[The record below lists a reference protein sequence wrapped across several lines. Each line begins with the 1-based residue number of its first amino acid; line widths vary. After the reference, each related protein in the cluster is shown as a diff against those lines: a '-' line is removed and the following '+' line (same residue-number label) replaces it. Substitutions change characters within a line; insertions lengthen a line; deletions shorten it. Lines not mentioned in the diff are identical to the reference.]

1 MEPKVKPSNSGTKK
15 LFDNPILELLSRT
28 HISVT
33 IVLYTVFPTILLLYG
48 FRQGHINA
56 TSAVLLFLA
65 GMVGFTLVEY
75 LIHRY
80 LFHIEPS
87 TPGRAKFARLVHG
100 AHHEFP
106 KDKDRIS
113 MPPLPSILL
122 ATFFFGLFRLLLGTY
137 VFGFLPG
144 FFVGYLLYSSIHYA
158 VHAYQPPKNFLKI
171 LWIHHG
177 IHHYKDPEN
186 AYGVSS
192 PFWDM
197 LFRTMPRR

>member
-1 MEPKVKPSNSGTKK
+1 MEPKQKPSNTGTKK
-15 LFDNPILELLSRT
+15 LFNNPVLELLTRT

-33 IVLYTVFPTILLLYG
+33 IVLYTVFPTLLLIYG
-48 FRQGHINA
+48 FRNGHINA
-56 TSAVLLFLA
+56 VNATALFFT
-65 GMVGFTLVEY
+65 GMVAFTFTEY
-75 LIHRY
+75 LIHRF

-87 TPGRAKFARLVHG
+87 SPGRAKFARLVHG

-122 ATFFFGLFRLLLGTY
+122 AAFFFGVFWLLLGTY

-171 LWIHHG
+171 LWVHHG

-186 AYGVSS
+186 AFGVSS

-197 LFRTMPRR
+197 LFRTMPKR

>member
-1 MEPKVKPSNSGTKK
+1 MEPKTKPSNTGTKK
-15 LFDNPILELLSRT
+15 LFSNPVLELLTRT

-33 IVLYTVFPTILLLYG
+33 IVLYTFFPIVLLYYG
-48 FRQGHINA
+48 FSNGYLTT
-56 TSAVLLFLA
+56 TSAILLFLI
-65 GMVGFTLVEY
+65 GMLAFTFVEY

-80 LFHIEPS
+80 LFHLPPTS
-87 TPGRAKFARLVHG
+87 PGKEKFARIVHG

-113 MPPLPSILL
+113 MPPVPSILL
-122 ATFFFGLFRLLLGTY
+122 ATFFFVLFRLLLGTY

-144 FFVGYLLYSSIHYA
+144 FFIGYLLYSTIHYA
-158 VHAYQPPKNFLKI
+158 VHAYQPPKNFLKV

-186 AYGVSS
+186 AFGVSS

-197 LFRTMPRR
+197 LFRTMPKK